1 MRLAKPQ
8 AATCDRQGRE
18 GAAREPLT
26 PDPSPQGEGDWSRE
40 RREAFGRT
48 GRLTPAAR
56 LVVALV
62 GVLALGGRPA
72 SGADGLR
79 MENAL
84 PLAPPRA
91 GGAVYLT
98 GELQWDRPDLLEGRL
113 RFLLRGGPSA
123 YVAIET
129 DPIVLT
135 AGGAFRFRQVI
146 PVPSDAAEVRSADV
160 EVSFLSEEEKFDLGS
175 IPIGFPPQGTWETV
189 LLVAEPTEGTSVA
202 SVGVLRKELELPAAF
217 PASDDALAFTRPVT
231 YAPTLPA
238 GEFPEQSLA
247 YCAFDMVAL
256 PAEAFQRM
264 TARKLDM
271 TADWVRAG
279 GAVCVNA
286 DGPLEP
292 KHADF
297 LNGLFR
303 DAGAGP
309 FLRDEKGRIA
319 GPEGTRDGAFAAPA
333 GLGYAAV
340 IVGPLAEFDFRSA
353 AWRTAHARLWRLRA
367 EHVQAR
373 SEGRRLATVQNSPPV
388 YTYVNGQQVE
398 YPSSQFNT
406 WNTATP
412 SFGSAVVSAFKP
424 KELRLL
430 PGWAVVTL
438 LFGYVAVVGPLDYY
452 LLGRLR
458 LRRWTWV
465 TFPAVTLALTAGV
478 VMAANALMSG
488 NDYRRAVEVID
499 LDAKG
504 EPVRRTR
511 LEMLFQGS
519 GQTVVHEVKRAYVT
533 PLDRRHFG
541 PSEENAAPTGPY
553 EGTYPSRY
561 VAPQR
566 LAKWTPQVN
575 RTFEIAPEVEMPPID
590 WGKIEGESSTAPVPL
605 PGGRTA
611 FVSRGKE
618 GQAGGAGLL
627 GFVSDQTVFNCRMP
641 YGYGYPQATG
651 ESIPFLQAATFLPSR
666 ERGSVQYQR
675 SPLGFG
681 RLDDLPFLDST
692 DPSAEV
698 LVLWTVDAE
707 GNVTVFRKP
716 VRAAAKG
723 G

>member
-1 MRLAKPQ
+1 
-8 AATCDRQGRE
+8 
-18 GAAREPLT
+18 
-26 PDPSPQGEGDWSRE
+26 
-40 RREAFGRT
+40 
-48 GRLTPAAR
+48 
-56 LVVALV
+56 
-62 GVLALGGRPA
+62 
-72 SGADGLR
+72 
-79 MENAL
+79 
-84 PLAPPRA
+84 
-91 GGAVYLT
+91 
-98 GELQWDRPDLLEGRL
+98 
-113 RFLLRGGPSA
+113 
-123 YVAIET
+123 
-129 DPIVLT
+129 
-135 AGGAFRFRQVI
+135 
-146 PVPSDAAEVRSADV
+146 
-160 EVSFLSEEEKFDLGS
+160 
-175 IPIGFPPQGTWETV
+175 
-189 LLVAEPTEGTSVA
+189 
-202 SVGVLRKELELPAAF
+202 
-217 PASDDALAFTRPVT
+217 VT

-264 TARKLDM
+264 TARKLEVI
-271 TADWVRAG
+271 ADWVRAG

-286 DGPLEP
+286 DGPLEA

-319 GPEGTRDGAFAAPA
+319 GPEGTHDGVFAAPA

-340 IVGPLAEFDFRSA
+340 IVGPLAGFDFRTA
-353 AWRTAHARLWRLRA
+353 AWRTAHAKLWRLRA
-367 EHVQAR
+367 ECVRTRAA
-373 SEGRRLATVQNSPPV
+373 GRRLPAVQGSPPV
-388 YTYVNGQQVE
+388 YTYVNGQQVAL
-398 YPSSQFNT
+398 PSSQFNA

-424 KELRLL
+424 KDLRLL

-452 LLGRLR
+452 LLGRFR
-458 LRRWTWV
+458 MRRWTWV
-465 TFPAVTLALTAGV
+465 TFPAVTLALTTGV
-478 VMAANALMSG
+478 VAVADTLMSG

-519 GQTVVHEVKRAYVT
+519 GQTVAHEVKRAYFS

-541 PSEENAAPTGPY
+541 PGEENVAPTGPY
-553 EGTYPSRY
+553 EGTFPSRY

-575 RTFEIAPEVEMPPID
+575 RTFEIAPEIEMPPID
-590 WGKIEGESSTAPVPL
+590 WGKIEGEPSTAPVPL
-605 PGGRTA
+605 PGERTA
-611 FVSRGKE
+611 FVSRGKA

-627 GFVSDQTVFNCRMP
+627 GFVREQSPFAYGYGMP
-641 YGYGYPQATG
+641 YGYPQPAG
-651 ESIPFLQAATFLPSR
+651 ESAPFVQAATYLAAK
-666 ERGSVQYQR
+666 ERGAVQFQR

-707 GNVTVFRKP
+707 GNVTVFRKS
-716 VRAAAKG
+716 VRGGAKG